1 MVNANKHRAL
11 RVYNNL
17 TIIERTIRQESNR
30 QKRYLKNRGKVN
42 SKCNFHKEGF
52 GRLESHYNKWYLE
65 VIIMDLIK
73 EPNPAFN
80 KQLFLQSL
88 YDHNEA
94 VNFKILK
101 LGNIFKSKMNGKPN
115 FFVEME
121 ILSDFPDCKVMD
133 LDLIGNPKKNEDGS
147 KKVIKINAKEEI
159 IGLPYELKP
168 ARNPDLY
175 NISNKTNLFSLLN
188 YAFISN
194 GTVRPGNQQGFN
206 NVSYEEISQALTG
219 LVFWGKVVLV
229 EKTTYKPYFKL
240 VPIVKEME

>member
-1 MVNANKHRAL
+1 MVNANKHMAL
-11 RVYNNL
+11 RVINNL
-17 TIIERTIRQESNR
+17 TVIERGIRQENNR
-30 QKRYLKNRGKVN
+30 RKKYLKNKGKVN
-42 SKCNFHKEGF
+42 SCCNFHKEGF
-52 GRLESHYNKWYLE
+52 GKLEKHYNKWYLE

-73 EPNPAFN
+73 EPNPAFT

-88 YDHNEA
+88 YDYNKA
-94 VNFKILK
+94 VYFKVLK

-121 ILSDFPDCKVMD
+121 ILSDFPDCKILD
-133 LDLIGNPKKNEDGS
+133 LDLIGNPKTNEDGS

-188 YAFISN
+188 YAFICK
-194 GTVRPGNQQGFN
+194 GIVKAGNQQGFN
-206 NVSYEEISQALTG
+206 NVSYDEISQALTG
-219 LVFWGKVVLV
+219 LDFWGKVVRV

-240 VPIVKEME
+240 VPTEVK

>member
-1 MVNANKHRAL
+1 
-11 RVYNNL
+11 
-17 TIIERTIRQESNR
+17 
-30 QKRYLKNRGKVN
+30 
-42 SKCNFHKEGF
+42 
-52 GRLESHYNKWYLE
+52 
-65 VIIMDLIK
+65 MDLIK

-88 YDHNEA
+88 HNHKQA
-94 VNFKILK
+94 VHFKILK
-101 LGNIFKSKMNGKPN
+101 TGNVFKSRMNGKPN

-121 ILSDFPDCKVMD
+121 ILSDFPDCKVFD
-133 LDLIGNPKKNEDGS
+133 LNLIGNPKVNEDGS
-147 KKVIKINAKEEI
+147 KKVIKINAKDEI

-168 ARNPDLY
+168 AREPELY

-188 YAFISN
+188 YAFICN
-194 GTVRPGNQQGFN
+194 GTVKAGNQQGFN

-219 LVFWGKVVLV
+219 LDFWGKVVLV